1 MLCNI
6 IFFRR
11 LASNRL
17 LGTQYPLLK
26 SYNGAG
32 LSAVTSAIQ
41 VSLSRAGESHDQ
53 KNERLSRPMSPHL
66 TIYKFEMTSVLS
78 ITHRITGCALSV
90 YAVGFGVGALCSSSD
105 FHTIISAVEAWQPGA
120 LTLFTAKFS
129 LAFPFMYH
137 TCNGIRHLMWD
148 TGKQLNKH
156 AVITTGSAMLAA
168 TLATTILVM
177 CL

>member
-6 IFFRR
+6 IFSR
-11 LASNRL
+11 LASKRL

-26 SYNGAG
+26 IYDGVG
-32 LSAVTSAIQ
+32 LRTATTAIQ
-41 VSLSRAGESHDQ
+41 DSLPRAGESHDE
-53 KNERLSRPMSPHL
+53 KNERLCRPMSPHL
-66 TIYKFEMTSVLS
+66 TIYKFEMSSTLS

-90 YAVGFGVGALCSSSD
+90 YAVGFGVGALCMPND
-105 FHTIISAVEAWQPGA
+105 FNTMISAIEAWQPGS
-120 LTLFTAKFS
+120 LILFGAKFS

-137 TCNGIRHLMWD
+137 TFNGIRHLMWD
-148 TGKQLNKH
+148 TGKQLNKQ

-168 TLATTILVM
+168 TLATTVLVM